1 MLPTP
6 NVLEC
11 MHFVSKC
18 AKADKRTVTNY
29 EFDLYLDGKHK
40 ICLDGTAY
48 PDTDRCLI
56 FRKPG
61 QITSGTGDYNTY
73 ILTLDF
79 SAEVFSPNNIYRPI
93 SGALQKECDFEE
105 LSLIPPV
112 FRPYHFEELKDLL
125 DKLASCSYPGVTDK
139 NLQKQYI
146 REFILLVLCDALRH
160 NRGDA
165 QNDIINP
172 HIKSACDYIS
182 KNFTKSITVADIAE
196 HLHLTKNHLI
206 KLFKNELSETP
217 NQYILKLR
225 LIYARYLILHSE
237 QTLQQIA
244 YLCGFHTPS
253 YFAKR
258 FCAHFGIL
266 PNELRKSQGSIS

>member
-40 ICLDGTAY
+40 ICLDGTVY

-79 SAEVFSPNNIYRPI
+79 SDEVHSPDNIYRPV
-93 SGALQKECDFEE
+93 SGVLQKNCDFEE

-112 FRPYHFEELKDLL
+112 FRPYHFDDLKALME
-125 DKLASCSYPGVTDK
+125 KLASCSYPNVADK
-139 NLQKQYI
+139 NLQNQYI
-146 REFILLVLCDALRH
+146 KEFILLTLCDAVRH
-160 NRGDA
+160 NRSDIKNDA
-165 QNDIINP
+165 LNP

-182 KNFTKSITVADIAE
+182 KNFTKDITVADIAE

-206 KLFKNELSETP
+206 KLFKKELKETP
-217 NQYILKLR
+217 GQYVLKLR

-237 QTLQQIA
+237 QTLQEIA
-244 YLCGFHTPS
+244 FSCGFNTPS

-258 FCAHFGIL
+258 FHAHFGFL
-266 PNELRKSQGSIS
+266 PNELKKRRECI